1 MKLTIGGFDTRIQLD
16 DAEID
21 KFCGIGTDDCCIF
34 FTIGTNGTNCERWNS
49 PISMQILNRF
59 DKGEMNA
66 TRKGCDTVN
75 NLDIA
80 EAFKAADADG
90 IVFVF
95 PDLFKE

>member
-1 MKLTIGGFDTRIQLD
+1 MKLTIGDFDTRIQLD
-16 DAEID
+16 GAEID
-21 KFCGIGTDDCCIF
+21 KYCGIGTADCCIF
-34 FTIGTNGTNCERWNS
+34 FTVGANGANCERWNS

-75 NLDIA
+75 NLDIE
-80 EAFKAADADG
+80 EAFKIADADG